1 MLDKEYIE
9 IEKELIPYSFEI
21 ELGAEI
27 FELEIRYNQVG
38 DYFTIDLYKDGE
50 VLCYGEKIVYGE
62 PLFDA
67 IYDSRFP
74 APTIIPMDVSG
85 NETRVGWD
93 NLNETVF
100 LVVMNDE

>member
-1 MLDKEYIE
+1 MLNREYIE
-9 IEKELIPYSFEI
+9 IEKDLIPYRFEI

-27 FELEIRYNQVG
+27 FDMEIHYNQVG

-50 VLCYGEKIVYGE
+50 VLCCGEKIVYGE
-62 PLFDA
+62 PLFSE

-74 APTIIPMDVSG
+74 APTIIPLDESG
-85 NETRVGWD
+85 KETRVGWN
-93 NLNETVF
+93 NLNETVY